1 MMRYYKLI
9 YDYERDDNYVYCNAA
24 SIHSM
29 LRMKIV
35 QESGKQLR
43 ILMQAMNFYQKMERK

>member
-24 SIHSM
+24 SIHYM

>member
-1 MMRYYKLI
+1 MRYYKLI

-24 SIHSM
+24 SIHYM

>member
-35 QESGKQLR
+35 QESGKQIR

>member
-29 LRMKIV
+29 LRMKIAPT
-35 QESGKQLR
+35 KCF
-43 ILMQAMNFYQKMERK
+43 ILILLMD

>member
-1 MMRYYKLI
+1 MRYYKLI

-29 LRMKIV
+29 LRMKMV
-35 QESGKQLR
+35 QESEKQPR
-43 ILMQAMNFYQKMERK
+43 ILKQAMKFYLKIKRK